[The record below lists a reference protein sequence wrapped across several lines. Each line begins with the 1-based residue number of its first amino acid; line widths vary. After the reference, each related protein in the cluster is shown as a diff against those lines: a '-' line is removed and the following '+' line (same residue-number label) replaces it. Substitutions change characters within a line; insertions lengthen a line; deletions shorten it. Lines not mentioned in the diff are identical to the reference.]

1 MRTLQ
6 TTEDVFI
13 GQHAT
18 YCVGSD
24 RYPYVVVKHTESKKT
39 IWLDELDAVPAEDH
53 DYYGSQRYT
62 YHVAKCRV
70 NQIKATLRKDGRYRI
85 VGAKNYGVVW
95 LGRADK
101 YCDPHF

>member
-24 RYPYVVVKHTESKKT
+24 RYPFIVVKHTDSKKT
-39 IWLDELDAVPAEDH
+39 IWLDELKAVPTADH
-53 DYYGSQRYT
+53 DYYGHQRYT
-62 YHVAKCRV
+62 YHVIDGAR
-70 NQIKATLRKDGRYRI
+70 QIKATLRKDGRYRT
-85 VGAKNYGVVW
+85 VGFTNYGVVW